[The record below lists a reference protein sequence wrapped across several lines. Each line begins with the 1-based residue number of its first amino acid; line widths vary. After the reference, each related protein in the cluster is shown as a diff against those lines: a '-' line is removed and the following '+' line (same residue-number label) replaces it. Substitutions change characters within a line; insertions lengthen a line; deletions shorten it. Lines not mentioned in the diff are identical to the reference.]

1 MKYLNLILIIVSLF
15 VLQANGKDVL
25 YTLDNAEKLRD
36 ADPRGFSIPRLEQ
49 RKNLLNGQSV
59 KLIFIPKKPS
69 SSFAGERIWV
79 TITQAKH
86 GKYVGTL
93 DADSTLIEELKAGTP
108 VHFESKHVISAI
120 LPEKY
125 QIPYGK
131 VLLISEEIVI
141 GGRWPR
147 FAKRKNPIDEK
158 DSGWRIYSKSTN
170 GKDEK
175 ILKVTTDQIM
185 NQFRVLDSILDEPD
199 LQLWEWSEKN
209 KEYRRKKV
217 KGD

>member
-1 MKYLNLILIIVSLF
+1 MKYLNLILTIVSLF
-15 VLQANGKDVL
+15 ILQANGKDL
-25 YTLDNAEKLRD
+25 PYTLDNAEKLRD
-36 ADPRGFSIPRLEQ
+36 ADPRNFSIPRLEQ
-49 RKNLLNGQSV
+49 RKNLLTGQSV

-69 SSFAGERIWV
+69 SNFTAERIWV
-79 TITQAKH
+79 TITKAKL

-93 DADSTLIEELKAGTP
+93 DADSTLIEALKAGTP

-131 VLLISEEIVI
+131 VLLISEEVVI
-141 GGRWPR
+141 GGRWPK
-147 FAKRKNPIDEK
+147 FAKRENPIDEK
-158 DSGWRIYSKSTN
+158 DSGWRIYSNSTN

-209 KEYRRKKV
+209 KEYRRKKA
-217 KGD
+217 K